1 MAMNQ
6 LQIAIELQG
15 MLAHLKHYQRINEM
29 STGDKAA
36 AGAAYAYGHAC
47 RRIDKLFT
55 KVLAEGVEI
64 NESDIQTTSGGG
76 DRDTD

>member
-1 MAMNQ
+1 MNQ
-6 LQIAIELQG
+6 LQIATELQG
-15 MLAHLKHYQRINEM
+15 MLAHLKHYQRINEA

-55 KVLAEGVEI
+55 KVLAEGVEVD
-64 NESDIQTTSGGG
+64 ERGHDTTAG
-76 DRDTD
+76 

>member
-1 MAMNQ
+1 MNQ
-6 LQIAIELQG
+6 LQIVTELQG

-29 STGDKAA
+29 ATDDKTAE
-36 AGAAYAYGHAC
+36 GAVYAYGHAC

-55 KVLAEGVEI
+55 KVLSEGVEI
-64 NESDIQTTSGGG
+64 NESDIQTPSGGG

>member
-1 MAMNQ
+1 MMNQ
-6 LQIAIELQG
+6 LQVAIELQG

-29 STGDKAA
+29 ATDDKTAE
-36 AGAAYAYGHAC
+36 GAVCAYGHAC

-55 KVLAEGVEI
+55 KILAEGVEI

>member
-1 MAMNQ
+1 MNQ
-6 LQIAIELQG
+6 LQIVTELQG

-29 STGDKAA
+29 ATGDKTAE
-36 AGAAYAYGHAC
+36 GAVYAYGHAC
-47 RRIDKLFT
+47 RRIDKLLT
-55 KVLAEGVEI
+55 KILAEGVEI